1 VVTESG
7 AGSAPGVAC
16 ACPARSGPVRRLRW
30 IERSCL
36 GAGGALLLLF
46 AGARLD
52 RELYRAQLAGF
63 DPSPAAASETGS
75 AAEADQSLWSAGRIA
90 RYRESLGLAFA
101 PPLAT
106 LRIPRIG
113 LEVPVLEGVDELSL
127 NRAVGHI
134 PGTAA
139 PGEPGNVAIAG
150 HRDGFFRG
158 LKDLQV
164 GDRIELE
171 ARGGLRLYAVE
182 SLQVVEP
189 TEVRVLAPTAD
200 PSLTLVTCYPFYFV
214 GKAPQRY
221 IVRAQALTSAA
232 AGETAGTEMR

>member
-1 VVTESG
+1 VVTECR
-7 AGSAPGVAC
+7 AGTAPGRA
-16 ACPARSGPVRRLRW
+16 PVRPTRPRSVRLLGW
-30 IERSCL
+30 IERGCL
-36 GAGGALLLLF
+36 GAGAALLLLF
-46 AGARLD
+46 AGAWLD
-52 RELYRAQLAGF
+52 RELYRVQLASLE
-63 DPSPAAASETGS
+63 PAPAAAAETGS
-75 AAEADQSLWSAGRIA
+75 GPEADQSLWSEGRIA

-113 LEVPVLEGVDELSL
+113 LEVPVLAGVDELSL

-171 ARGGLRLYAVE
+171 ARGESQLYAVE
-182 SLQVVEP
+182 TLQVVDPGAVHVLDP
-189 TEVRVLAPTAD
+189 TPAPA
-200 PSLTLVTCYPFYFV
+200 LTLVTCYPFYFI

-221 IVRAQALTSAA
+221 IVRAQALPPAG
-232 AGETAGTEMR
+232 AGETADTE